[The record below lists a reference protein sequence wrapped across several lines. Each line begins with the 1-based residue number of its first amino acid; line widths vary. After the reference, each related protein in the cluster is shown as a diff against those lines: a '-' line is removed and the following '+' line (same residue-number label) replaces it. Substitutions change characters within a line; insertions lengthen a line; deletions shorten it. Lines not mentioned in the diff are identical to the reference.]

1 MRIVF
6 HNKDAGLFADWQQ
19 ALAAL
24 LPGAELLD
32 LAGVPAGA
40 AADYAIVWGVP
51 PEALGKIRGLK
62 AIFSAA
68 AGVDHLA
75 TSAFAGITVP
85 VVRLLDAGMAVQM
98 VDYSMFAAL
107 RQLRDIDAYEDDSR
121 QGRWQPLAVK
131 DRADLAILVLG
142 TGELGGAVASALAAY
157 GFAVTG
163 WSRSGRGPAEIS
175 MKKGPEGLDAAL
187 PEADVVI
194 ALLPSTPDTKHLLD
208 ARRLALLKPGV
219 SLVNLGRGSLIDE
232 DALLAALE
240 GGRVGRATLDVFAV
254 EPLPDGHP
262 FWGHPRITITPHVA
276 AQTRIGPAARQ
287 IAENVRRMEAG
298 EAPAGLVDWSRGY

>member
-6 HNKDAGLFADWQQ
+6 HNKDAGVFADWQR

-24 LPGAELLD
+24 LPDAELVD
-32 LAGVPAGA
+32 LAGLPAGT

-51 PEALGKIRGLK
+51 PEALGKINDLK

-75 TSAFAGITVP
+75 ASAFAGISVP

-98 VDYSMFAAL
+98 VDYAMFAAL
-107 RQLRDIDAYEDDSR
+107 RQLRDIDNYEEDSR

-157 GFAVTG
+157 GFTVAG

-194 ALLPSTPDTKHLLD
+194 ALLPSTPDTKHLLG
-208 ARRLALLKPGV
+208 ARRLGLLKPGA

-240 GGRVGRATLDVFAV
+240 SGRVGRATLDVFAI
-254 EPLPDGHP
+254 EPLPAGHP

-276 AQTRIGPAARQ
+276 AQTRIGPAAAQ
-287 IAENVRRMEAG
+287 IAQNIRHLEAG